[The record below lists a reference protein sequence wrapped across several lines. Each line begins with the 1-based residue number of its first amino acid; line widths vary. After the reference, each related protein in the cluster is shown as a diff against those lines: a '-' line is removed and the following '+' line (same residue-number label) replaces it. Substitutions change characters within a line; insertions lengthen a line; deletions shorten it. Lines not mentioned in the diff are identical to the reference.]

1 LPPAQGTRNSGA
13 HSIGVDLH
21 RLLTW
26 RKWRKRYIVGGRVGL
41 VLVLVL
47 VLFSA
52 AGNVVGLFKED
63 ADSVGGDFVVDY
75 GLVGLYGVNAEFF
88 GWEASKYLKR

>member
-13 HSIGVDLH
+13 HSIEGVDLH

-26 RKWRKRYIVGGRVGL
+26 RKWRKRYIVGGRVG
-41 VLVLVL
+41 LVLVL

-88 GWEASKYLKR
+88 GWEVSKDLKR